1 MNYWFREK
9 LSEWSG
15 AHIRCFLLKH
25 VEQQDLPSALQVA
38 ETAMNENMQS
48 PTKISVPAA
57 NGHTGCDIMVGT
69 CGYSYLE
76 WVDSGFYPPETK
88 SSEMLGLYGGCF
100 PIVELNYT
108 WYQMA
113 RSDAL
118 CRMADAAPPHLLFS
132 AKLTRTI
139 THDRV
144 EDWRQ
149 QVKLYRQGI
158 TSLKKRLLSIL
169 VQLPPDFDRTINNRC
184 FLAELLDRLH
194 GLPVAVEFR
203 HRSWAVDSV
212 FSELERRAVSLV
224 TVDEPD
230 LPGLFPA
237 LDVVTNP
244 ALFYVRFHGRN
255 IQGWRSGTM
264 QKKFDYDYGEAE
276 LQQWCERYLSS
287 MVHRSDQGIIFFN
300 NHVRSQAPRNARL
313 LSSLIRDSRQRLAV

>member
-1 MNYWFREK
+1 MSK
-9 LSEWSG
+9 
-15 AHIRCFLLKH
+15 
-25 VEQQDLPSALQVA
+25 
-38 ETAMNENMQS
+38 TMQCLV
-48 PTKISVPAA
+48 KIPVGSD
-57 NGHTGCDIMVGT
+57 NGHTGCEVMVGT

-76 WVDSGFYPPETK
+76 WVDSGFYPPGTK
-88 SSEMLGLYGGCF
+88 TSEMLGLYGNCF

-113 RSDAL
+113 RADAL
-118 CRMADAAPPHLLFS
+118 SRMADAAPADLLFS

-139 THDRV
+139 THERAG
-144 EDWRQ
+144 DWRK
-149 QVKLYRQGI
+149 QVELYRQGVAA
-158 TSLKKRLLSIL
+158 LKKKLLSVL
-169 VQLPPDFDRTINNRC
+169 VQLPPDFDRTVANRC

-203 HRSWAVDSV
+203 HRSWAVDGV
-212 FSELERRAVSLV
+212 FVELERRGVSLV

-255 IQGWRSGTM
+255 AAGWRNGTM
-264 QKKFDYDYGEAE
+264 QKKFDYNYGEAE

-287 MVHRSDQGIIFFN
+287 MVGRSDRGIIFFN
-300 NHVRSQAPRNARL
+300 NHVRSQAPYNARL
-313 LSSLIRDSRQRLAV
+313 LSSMIADNRKWLVA